1 MYRPYFLTIV
11 ALLFGAGF
19 LVTSAALAADPQ
31 GADDQSQ
38 GTSDRSPPAPE
49 SADASVGGGQPT
61 SDKQEAVSKIYVPYK
76 ELKGVFEKEGQGVF
90 LPYKEFQKLW
100 RAAQGKPADVS
111 EVPFEYLISTARFQ
125 GKVKQ
130 ELATFNLELTIDIL
144 GDGWIEV
151 PISLGEVAVSAATL
165 TASPAAK
172 SVPLLRVV
180 NGQYVFVTKGKGRY
194 VLALDFVRQLETQ
207 VGLAVLKYRI
217 PPAAITTLEL
227 LIPEEN
233 LKVDVQPMLAATTS
247 QVEVE
252 AAKGTRL
259 QAFLGSATEVSLSW
273 KPKTEAAAEL
283 ETVVICE
290 QFQHIHVAEALIS
303 QEVSLNYTI
312 HRGGID
318 SFRIRLPGQFRLTDV
333 TGANIAKWDI
343 TSSAPAAAEAWQELE
358 VKLFSPAKDKYTLT
372 VKMERFLQDSDVEIS
387 LSPIVAEQALRQTG
401 LIGITYSPRRVVF
414 LKDTQNLARV
424 DTGQLPEH
432 LRQQPNV
439 TAYRFINSDYSGKIV
454 IGTASPRIVVDQQW
468 MLGVD
473 KDRLE
478 LRGRLHYNVERTG
491 LFELNMTLPEPWVVE
506 SLGPD
511 SLVDDYDLKGQADK
525 RVLHILLKGEKTGEF
540 DLILV
545 AGSSRTQPEG
555 SVDFTL
561 PLADANNLQL
571 YHGQLILLLADQLQ
585 AEVGEIQQLQTI
597 SLQQAQSWTTVAGLS
612 PAMAF
617 EFRAVDREKWAGTRF
632 KISVKP
638 VQISATVHRLVNI
651 QPGSVEQEAI
661 IQYRIRYAPVDTL
674 YVKMPVALADAGVQI
689 SGPNIKEKP
698 RIDQL
703 PADQR
708 DDTNEPA
715 AGGIKWAYFKVALQS
730 KVSDS
735 YELKVQA
742 RRSFRAGEVGQA
754 VTVEVEPILAAGK
767 LSDQSGHIA
776 IAKADTLAIGEPVT
790 ENLIP
795 ADASSAADLPYEPH
809 RRAASLAF
817 KYNVSL
823 FALTLPV
830 VVQKEAAVF
839 TTIVRGVVVEQVLAR
854 DGMLNTHVTYLVVT
868 SYGDRLPLTLPEGA
882 ELTAVLLNGGE
893 TPLEMGTSPEQRIV
907 RLPPSAGQVSSFV
920 VEISYGLRHA
930 SASHLTVPAL
940 PKEIPVQQTLWR
952 LWIPQDYYLLGHNRV
967 FCRVQPHQ
975 SLSLLARLQ
984 FSPATAAQGLPPAQV
999 RPLNVQ
1005 VDFKLSG
1012 QGKAV
1017 DFVRQGAP
1025 GQLSARVVGK
1035 EVLSVI
1041 VWVLTIAAGLA
1052 MLKLTVYRRAIVIL
1066 AAVFVA
1072 GLVRLYLPLLVD
1084 QVVRVGA
1091 FAAVLVLLLWIVH
1104 ALYVR
1109 LPELRGCLA
1118 ARRQAAL
1125 ERKRTAKTDQMSEKK
1140 KAEPAKTPKTKRQ
1153 DQLNENRE

>member
-1 MYRPYFLTIV
+1 MSRPYFLTIV
-11 ALLFGAGF
+11 ALLCGAGI
-19 LVTSAALAADPQ
+19 LVTSTAVGADPQ
-31 GADDQSQ
+31 AASNQSQ
-38 GTSDRSPPAPE
+38 GTPDGSPPAPA
-49 SADASVGGGQPT
+49 SADASRGGGQST
-61 SDKQEAVSKIYVPYK
+61 SDRQQTLSKIYVPYK

-100 RAAQGKPADVS
+100 RAAQGKPASVS
-111 EVPFEYLISTARFQ
+111 EAPFQYLISTARFQ

-144 GDGWIEV
+144 GDGWTEV
-151 PISLGEVAVSAATL
+151 PISLSEVAVSAAIL

-180 NGQYVFVTKGKGRY
+180 NGQYIFVTKGKGRY
-194 VLALDFVRQLETQ
+194 VLVVDFVRQLETQ
-207 VGLAVLKYRI
+207 PGLAVLKYRI
-217 PPAAITTLEL
+217 PSAAITTLEL

-252 AAKGTRL
+252 ATKATRL

-283 ETVVICE
+283 ETVVISE

-318 SFRIRLPGQFRLTDV
+318 SFKIRLPGQFRLTDV

-343 TSSAPAAAEAWQELE
+343 ASSASAAAEAWQELE

-387 LSPIVAEQALRQTG
+387 LRPIVTEQALRQTG
-401 LIGITYSPRRVVF
+401 LIGITYSPRRVVS
-414 LKDTQNLARV
+414 LEDIANLARV

-432 LRQQPNV
+432 LRQPPFLPPAGGTGGV

-454 IGTASPRIVVDQQW
+454 IKTASPRIVVDQQW

-473 KDRLE
+473 KDRLQ
-478 LRGRLHYNVERTG
+478 LHGRLRYNVERTG
-491 LFELNMTLPEPWVVE
+491 VFEVNMTLPEQWVIE

-511 SLVDDYDLKGQADK
+511 SLVDGYDLKGLGDK
-525 RVLHILLKGEKTGEF
+525 RVLHVLLKGEKVGEF
-540 DLILV
+540 DLMLV
-545 AGSSRTQPEG
+545 AGSSRAQPEG

-561 PLADANNLQL
+561 PLADAKDLQL

-585 AEVGEIQQLQTI
+585 AEVAEIQQLQTI
-597 SLQQAQSWTTVAGLS
+597 SLEQAQSTTGGAPSPSAALRVNSVEGWTTVAGLS

-617 EFRAVDREKWAGTRF
+617 KFRAVDREKWAGTRF

-638 VQISATVHRLVNI
+638 VQISATVHRLVSI

-698 RIDQL
+698 RIEQL

-708 DDTNEPA
+708 DAAAEAAPA
-715 AGGIKWAYFKVALQS
+715 GSLREREVAGGIKWAYFKVALQS
-730 KVSDS
+730 KVSDT
-735 YELKVQA
+735 YELRVQA
-742 RRSFRAGEVGQA
+742 RRSFRAGEVGEA
-754 VTVEVEPILAAGK
+754 TTVEVEPILAAGK

-776 IAKADTLAIGEPVT
+776 IAKADTLAIGEPVA

-817 KYNVSL
+817 KYNAPPFV
-823 FALTLPV
+823 LTLPV

-839 TTIVRGVVVEQVLAR
+839 TTIVRGVIVEQVLAR
-854 DGMLNTHVTYLVVT
+854 DGMLNTHVTYLLVT

-882 ELTAVLLNGGE
+882 ELTAVLLNGDE
-893 TPLEMGTSPEQRIV
+893 TPLEIGTSAEQKIV
-907 RLPPSAGQVSSFV
+907 RLPPSAGQVSPFV
-920 VEISYGLRHA
+920 VEISYGLRRA
-930 SASHLTVPAL
+930 SASSLTVPVL

-952 LWIPQDYYLLGHNRV
+952 LWIPQDCYLLGHDRN
-967 FCRVQPHQ
+967 FCRVGSQQ
-975 SLSLLARLQ
+975 GLNLLASLQ
-984 FSPATAAQGLPPAQV
+984 IGQPSQV
-999 RPLNVQ
+999 G
-1005 VDFKLSG
+1005 FKLSG
-1012 QGKAV
+1012 QGKAI

-1025 GQLSARVVGK
+1025 GKLSARVVGK
-1035 EVLSVI
+1035 ESFSII
-1041 VWVLTIAAGLA
+1041 VWLLIIAAGTA
-1052 MLKLTVYRRAIVIL
+1052 MLKLTVYRRVMVIL
-1066 AAVFVA
+1066 AAAFVA
-1072 GLVRLYLPLLVD
+1072 GLIRLYLPLLVD
-1084 QVVRVGA
+1084 QIVRLGT
-1091 FAAVLVLLLWIVH
+1091 FAAVLVLLLWIVQWV
-1104 ALYVR
+1104 YMK
-1109 LPELRGCLA
+1109 LPKRGVV
-1118 ARRQAAL
+1118 
-1125 ERKRTAKTDQMSEKK
+1125 S
-1140 KAEPAKTPKTKRQ
+1140 
-1153 DQLNENRE
+1153 